1 MPSSAQ
7 AGRTS
12 LSGCRHPSEYSL
24 WTAATAWTACA
35 PTDRRCPGF
44 GQAEVPDLALRD
56 QLPDRA
62 GDLLYR
68 RLGIDSVLVEQVD
81 RVDSQAR
88 QGGVGGLPDELG
100 PTRESGPAVRV
111 DFPELRG
118 HDDLITKGSKRIAHE
133 LLVRERAI
141 DLSGVEERHAEVHRV
156 PDQCDRLVAGHRGAA
171 VITQPHAAKPERR
184 DLQPAGPQRPLPHD
198 VIHGCNRTT
207 IHYWRE

>member
-62 GDLLYR
+62 RDVLYR
-68 RLGIDSVLVEQVD
+68 RVRIDPVLVEQVD
-81 RVDSQAR
+81 RVDAEAR
-88 QGGVGGLPDELG
+88 QGGIGGLPDELR
-100 PTRESGPAVRV
+100 PARKRE
-111 DFPELRG
+111 
-118 HDDLITKGSKRIAHE
+118 
-133 LLVRERAI
+133 
-141 DLSGVEERHAEVHRV
+141 
-156 PDQCDRLVAGHRGAA
+156 
-171 VITQPHAAKPERR
+171 PERR
-184 DLQPAGPQRPLPHD
+184 YLQPAGPQRPLLQG
-198 VIHGCNRTT
+198 VIHACNRTT
-207 IHYWRE
+207 TQRLRERRFYAATASPAAPPDSTAALAPARS